1 MGSYR
6 KKRPPAASFERLTEL
21 VYIVIWFALVTSIG
35 EFSLLVI
42 KKYFFHRELGLG
54 LHVLWMAPLAEV
66 CFFGICGLILFAVRC
81 YWPRLLSVR
90 RMVCLLAFPG
100 FFGLLGMYPKL
111 QAYAVL
117 LLAAGLAMQTARL
130 ITGHARA
137 FLTLVYCTIGWLAAL
152 IGGLAVSVLLWQ
164 ILSEQR
170 AFATLPPAPP
180 GAPNVLLITLD
191 TVRAQSLSLYGY
203 ARPTTPQLERW
214 AKTGVR
220 FERAFATAPW
230 TLPSHASIFTGRFPH
245 ETQANWLAP
254 LDGTYPTLAEVLRQ
268 RGYVTAGFVANM
280 TYCGEHS
287 GLSRGFSHYEA
298 AVVAPTE
305 FVLSSALVRMVVNA
319 HWLRR
324 LIHSHQIF
332 GRKDAAE
339 VNSAFLRWLPRQGQR
354 PFFVFLN
361 YFDAHEPYLPPP
373 PFAAPSAS
381 RGWWEDVSHTKDRSD
396 YLDLWKMSPQQT
408 QALREAY
415 EGAIAYLDQQL
426 GRLFDELHHR
436 GVLDNTLVIVT
447 SDHGEQFGEHRLYGH
462 GNSLYSQAL
471 HVPLVLFLPRRV
483 PAGLS
488 IPEPV
493 SLRD

>member
-1 MGSYR
+1 M
-6 KKRPPAASFERLTEL
+6 
-21 VYIVIWFALVTSIG
+21 
-35 EFSLLVI
+35 
-42 KKYFFHRELGLG
+42 
-54 LHVLWMAPLAEV
+54 
-66 CFFGICGLILFAVRC
+66 
-81 YWPRLLSVR
+81 
-90 RMVCLLAFPG
+90 
-100 FFGLLGMYPKL
+100 
-111 QAYAVL
+111 
-117 LLAAGLAMQTARL
+117 
-130 ITGHARA
+130 
-137 FLTLVYCTIGWLAAL
+137 
-152 IGGLAVSVLLWQ
+152 
-164 ILSEQR
+164 
-170 AFATLPPAPP
+170 
-180 GAPNVLLITLD
+180 LLITLD

-214 AKTGVR
+214 ATTGVR
-220 FERAFATAPW
+220 FERAFSTAPW
-230 TLPSHASIFTGRFPH
+230 TLPAHASMFTGRLPH
-245 ETQANWLAP
+245 ETRANWLVP

-298 AVVAPTE
+298 AVVSPTE

-319 HWLRR
+319 HWFRR

-339 VNSAFLRWLPRQGQR
+339 VNSAFLRWLPRQGPR

-373 PFAAPSAS
+373 PFAVPSAA

-426 GRLFDELHHR
+426 GSLFDELHHR

-493 SLRD
+493 SLRDLPATVLDLIGVESAQPFPGHSLARYWESGNGTAHPGIEPLLSEVSADSLLTLQEWYALSKGDMQSLVFGGYHYIKNGDGSEEIYDLEHDPLEQYDIAHSERGTGLRAQARHALDSFLAHHAASHN